1 MYTNIS
7 KRCTT
12 TVDTTWFR
20 RRRGALYE
28 SRIITILIVQSLQRN
43 SVHHLRDTVPPQFS
57 ADVGQRVTF
66 PVASCCRIANI
77 ISLRAWQAPK
87 LGSTTAPSSPLLLTP
102 PYLTASV
109 YPARDPTTFSTRS
122 NRSGHRST
130 QSDPPLVLLI
140 TQRSG
145 VTTEAVNRVHV
156 SPNIVPS
163 SDRES
168 HVDFSN
174 CSPRIVYGT
183 IWNVY
188 TQLLVASTFTR
199 ITRARWMILVREK
212 CRTNSP
218 CESNKRHLQN
228 RARFNRACSEDLR
241 LERKSRYPER
251 CVSLFSALSLS
262 LFLFTMDHRREFC
275 NGIKFCQKYFTK
287 RNKVC
292 GYSLRAINKKG

>member
-1 MYTNIS
+1 M
-7 KRCTT
+7 
-12 TVDTTWFR
+12 
-20 RRRGALYE
+20 
-28 SRIITILIVQSLQRN
+28 
-43 SVHHLRDTVPPQFS
+43 
-57 ADVGQRVTF
+57 
-66 PVASCCRIANI
+66 
-77 ISLRAWQAPK
+77 
-87 LGSTTAPSSPLLLTP
+87 
-102 PYLTASV
+102 

-145 VTTEAVNRVHV
+145 VTTEVVNRVHV

-174 CSPRIVYGT
+174 CSPRVVYGT
-183 IWNVY
+183 IWNIY

-218 CESNKRHLQN
+218 CEPNKRHLQN

-292 GYSLRAINKKG
+292 GYSLRCTSFISNKKG